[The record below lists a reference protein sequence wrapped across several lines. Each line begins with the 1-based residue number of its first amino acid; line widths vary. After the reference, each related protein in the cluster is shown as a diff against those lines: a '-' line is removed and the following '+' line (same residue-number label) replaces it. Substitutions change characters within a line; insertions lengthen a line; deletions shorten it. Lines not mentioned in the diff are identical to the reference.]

1 MTEDQSRILLQGIW
15 FSLGLCRQLSIYF
28 QSLGDP
34 VKDKPQKGLYQHP
47 IIQKA
52 VNIAFYANKQD
63 EGVRYPQ
70 HFSPFPLTGVALLLT
85 VVWMWHVC

>member
-1 MTEDQSRILLQGIW
+1 MD
-15 FSLGLCRQLSIYF
+15 CF

-34 VKDKPQKGLYQHP
+34 ARDQPRKGLYQHP

-70 HFSPFPLTGVALLLT
+70 YFCPFPLTGVALVLT
-85 VVWMWHVC
+85 VVSMSSIC